1 MCAGGGVAV
10 GYRITTVCL
19 ALVSCALVGALA
31 CSKNTATQ
39 PQPPMSTLWGRVTE
53 GGFGLPQ
60 ATVEVTASWG
70 RNSATT
76 DSNGNYTGLK
86 AWGDVTLRA
95 QKEGFSTQVK
105 QLTVE
110 QNQVVNFELQRVET
124 PGDPQGVYTLVI
136 TSSPSCTALPPEV
149 MQRNYVARIVRTQDD
164 LVVSVLRADSV
175 EVGKFTGTR
184 DGSTVWF
191 KVEGLGESLPA
202 DKLLSYDGT
211 ATGTV
216 GDRTI
221 VAAFDGT
228 VRVFGYWDFYL
239 NEDPLPLAQCQAKD
253 HRLEFVR

>member
-1 MCAGGGVAV
+1 MRHKVTAV
-10 GYRITTVCL
+10 CI
-19 ALVSCALVGALA
+19 ALVSGALVGTLA

-95 QKEGFSTQVK
+95 EKEGFSTQVK

-124 PGDPQGVYTLVI
+124 SGDPQGVYTLII
-136 TSSPSCTALPPEV
+136 TASSSCTALPAEV
-149 MQRNYVARIVRTQDD
+149 MQRSYVARIVRTQDD
-164 LVVSVLRADSV
+164 LDVSVLRADSV
-175 EVGKFTGTR
+175 EVGKFKGKR
-184 DGSTVWF
+184 DGSALGFTI
-191 KVEGLGESLPA
+191 EGFEDSLPSG
-202 DKLLSYDGT
+202 KLVSYVGT
-211 ATGTV
+211 ATGTI